1 MKPETAAAFS
11 LLSAKAVRERAH
23 RLLAI
28 GLHGGLRHFDVDLS
42 RLATTADLVVETTR
56 KAYPVLDVPFHAR
69 WRHFVVGGR
78 DRWHEID
85 RATAWRDASERA
97 RAAFDLAIISVLL
110 DAGAGPRWQYRD
122 AGSGKAIG
130 RSEGLA
136 LASLATFA
144 DGLFSSDP
152 RRPLR
157 ADAATLQRL
166 TSDDLGRH
174 FQVGATNPLA
184 GLQGRVDLLRRLGST
199 ITAKPDVFARV
210 DDARPGGLFD
220 TLASATES
228 GRLPACAILEAV
240 LRQLGPIWPSRLE
253 LGGVPLGDCW
263 RHSALVTDDPT
274 TGLVPLHK
282 LSQWLA
288 YSLIEPLQA
297 AGIEVTDIDGLTGL
311 AEYRNGGLLIDTGVL
326 RLRNPNE
333 VEAEHDVAS
342 TLVVEWR
349 ALTVALLDRLAELV
363 RKRLGRDAT
372 SFPLAKVLQGGTWA
386 AGREIARARRTDG
399 SPPIKVV
406 SDGTVF

>member
-1 MKPETAAAFS
+1 VKPETAAAFS

-28 GLHGGLRHFDVDLS
+28 GLEDRLPHFRVDVG
-42 RLATTADLVVETTR
+42 RLDATADLVVETTR
-56 KAYPVLDVPFHAR
+56 KAYPALDVPFHAR
-69 WRHFVVGGR
+69 WRHFVVGGG
-78 DRWHEID
+78 DRWGAID
-85 RATAWRDASERA
+85 RATVWRDVSERA

-110 DAGAGPRWQYRD
+110 DAGAGPRWKYRD
-122 AGSGKAIG
+122 AISGATVG

-136 LASLATFA
+136 LASLAMFA
-144 DGLFSSDP
+144 DGAFSAQAGS
-152 RRPLR
+152 PLR
-157 ADAATLQRL
+157 ADATALQSL
-166 TSDDLGRH
+166 SSAGLGRH
-174 FQVGATNPLA
+174 FQVTDANPLA
-184 GLQGRVDLLRRLGST
+184 GLDGRVDLLRRLGST
-199 ITAKPDVFARV
+199 IAAKPDIFARV

-220 TLASATES
+220 TLAAMTEA
-228 GRLPACAILEAV
+228 GRLPACAILQS
-240 LRQLGPIWPSRLE
+240 LLHQLGPIWPSRLE

-263 RHSALVTDDPT
+263 RHSALVTGDAT

-326 RLRNPNE
+326 RLRDRNE
-333 VEAEHDVAS
+333 AAAEHDVAS
-342 TLVVEWR
+342 ALVVEWR
-349 ALTVALLDRLAELV
+349 ALTVALLDRLADMV

-386 AGREIARARRTDG
+386 AGREIARARRADG